1 MCATLSLSLSYYYE
15 FYEHESQTARSRA
28 RARAPKVWEAAKVI
42 AFKRNMKSTG
52 YAGVGNPVFHADN
65 TEMLLGDAKDS
76 LDAINAALA
85 EL

>member
-1 MCATLSLSLSYYYE
+1 M
-15 FYEHESQTARSRA
+15 
-28 RARAPKVWEAAKVI
+28 WEAAKVI